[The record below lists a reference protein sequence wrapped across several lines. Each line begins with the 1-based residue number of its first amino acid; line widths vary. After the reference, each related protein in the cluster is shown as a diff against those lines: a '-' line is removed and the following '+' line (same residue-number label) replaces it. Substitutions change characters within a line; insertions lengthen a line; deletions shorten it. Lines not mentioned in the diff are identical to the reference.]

1 MRCGSPEDVCIHV
14 LDVFVRIRII
24 ATPKERELDGV
35 PLDVFRPGKVCD
47 VSSTV
52 AAWLV
57 ANGYA
62 LPEMRRASTPTDS
75 SQSRLDERRRRHP
88 R

>member
-1 MRCGSPEDVCIHV
+1 VYPLHGD
-14 LDVFVRIRII
+14 VRIRII

-35 PLDVFRPGKVCD
+35 RLDVFKPGKVCD
-47 VSSTV
+47 VSSSIG
-52 AAWLV
+52 AWFI

-62 LPEMRRASTPTDS
+62 LAEMRKAAVVNDLPRARSED
-75 SQSRLDERRRRHP
+75 RRRRSP